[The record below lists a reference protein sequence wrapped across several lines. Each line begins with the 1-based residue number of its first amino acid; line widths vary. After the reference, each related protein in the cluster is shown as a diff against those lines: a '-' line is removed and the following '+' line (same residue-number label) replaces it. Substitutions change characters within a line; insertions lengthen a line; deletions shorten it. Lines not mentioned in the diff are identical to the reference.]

1 VRVGLDLAVGLV
13 TLAARVR
20 TALLV
25 GRGERRVF
33 IMAMFGGGVSWVYL
47 EWGIPVPWLVQL
59 VGLVVKKSFD
69 E

>member
-1 VRVGLDLAVGLV
+1 MRTGLCLGVGLV

-20 TALLV
+20 VALPV

-33 IMAMFGGGVSWVYL
+33 IMAMFGWGVNWVDL
-47 EWGIPVPWLVQL
+47 EWGVPAPWLVQL
-59 VGLVVKKSFD
+59 VGMVVKKSFG